1 MKPSLERMEAEER
14 RAPRGRPPSR
24 SLELGTRG
32 VLILFFA
39 LAVVCGLFFAFG
51 YTLGRHAVP
60 ATFQLGA
67 PPAASARSNPGQNS
81 APSSTTLPATVAGV
95 QPPNPAE
102 LGAAEKN
109 QTPTTLVAPTTTG
122 GGGAPAPTSPATGQA
137 TAIGDTA
144 TAPPVTPT
152 QAASTAIA
160 PNSAGKA
167 GAPGAGP
174 YHVQVFAGKKAD
186 AESLATALQQ
196 RGYPVEVVPPG
207 PGESDLF
214 FRVQVGPY
222 LTLDEARAMRSRLTA
237 DGYQAIVK

>member
-1 MKPSLERMEAEER
+1 METEVR
-14 RAPRGRPPSR
+14 RTPRGHAPSR

-32 VLILFFA
+32 VLVLFFA

-51 YTLGRHAVP
+51 YTLGRHTVP

-67 PPAASARSNPGQNS
+67 TPPVTSATRPSAVQNPAASTTPLS
-81 APSSTTLPATVAGV
+81 ATSSGV

-102 LGAAEKN
+102 LGAAENN
-109 QTPTTLVAPTTTG
+109 QTPTTLVAPTTTSAG
-122 GGGAPAPTSPATGQA
+122 SAAGPTQQPAPASTTPVLAPPGAVAASPGA
-137 TAIGDTA
+137 TAA
-144 TAPPVTPT
+144 
-152 QAASTAIA
+152 
-160 PNSAGKA
+160 
-167 GAPGAGP
+167 APGAGP